1 LIGNCRALKGFY
13 ALGNTRLLVSAAHQN
28 FKACE
33 GAEIDAVT
41 MSGGMLGWKEKK
53 SSDFYLY

>member
-53 SSDFYLY
+53 IK